1 MKPMHIAMALFSAA
15 MFFVLAGVF
24 MGVQLELDGTKLV
37 VDTAADIRWQW
48 IFIGT
53 AVVFFFQ
60 LLRPMFQ
67 KAVKHVSGPKF
78 ILPAIDGSTVKQK
91 LFLMALLVI
100 AVAWPFMVSR
110 GSVDI
115 ATMTMIYIILGLGL
129 NVVVGLSGLLV
140 LGYGGFYAIGAY
152 TFALLNH
159 YYGLGFWTC
168 LPLAGLVSAAAGFL
182 LGFPVLRLRGDYL
195 AIVTLGFGEIV
206 RILLLNNTEITGGP
220 NGISQIP
227 KPTLFGLEFSRS
239 TREGGWDTFSN
250 FFGVKYDPSDRV
262 IFLYLVALLLV
273 VLSLFVINR
282 LLRMPLGR
290 AWEAL
295 REDEI
300 ACRSLGLSPTRI
312 KLTAFT
318 ISAAFAGFAGTL
330 FAARQ
335 GFVSPESFTF
345 AESAFVLAIVV
356 LGGMGSQFAVILAAV
371 LLVVSRELMRDFNE
385 YSMLMLGGL
394 MVLMMIWR
402 PQGLLPMTRP
412 QLKLK
417 SGQAKGERMSQPLLA
432 VNGLMMRFGG
442 LLAVNNVSLELRE
455 REIVSLIGPNGAG
468 KTTVFNCLT
477 GFYKPTGGTI
487 TLRERHLEGL
497 PGQQIARMGVV
508 RTFQHVRLFRE
519 MTVIENLLVAQ
530 HQQLKTGLFSG
541 LLKTPAFRRAQSEA
555 LDRAATWLERIGL
568 LEHANRQASNLA
580 YGDQRRLEIA
590 RCMVTQPEILMLDEP
605 AAGLNPKETKELDE
619 LIAELRN
626 HHNTTILL
634 IEHDMKLVMGISDR
648 IYVVNQGTPLA
659 NGTPE
664 EIRNNPDVIRAY
676 LGEA

>member
-1 MKPMHIAMALFSAA
+1 MKPMQFAMALLSAA

-24 MGVQLELDGTKLV
+24 MGVQLQLDGTKLV
-37 VDTAADIRWQW
+37 VGSAADIRWQW

-60 LLRPMFQ
+60 MLRPLFQ
-67 KAVKHVSGPKF
+67 KGLKSVSGPKF

-91 LFLMALLVI
+91 LFLIALLVI

-110 GSVDI
+110 GTVDI
-115 ATMTMIYIILGLGL
+115 ATLTMIYIILGLGL

-206 RILLLNNTEITGGP
+206 RILLLNNTEVTGGP

-227 KPTLFGLEFSRS
+227 KPTFFGLEFSRS
-239 TREGGWDTFSN
+239 AREGGWDTFSN

-273 VLSLFVINR
+273 VLS
-282 LLRMPLGR
+282 
-290 AWEAL
+290 
-295 REDEI
+295 
-300 ACRSLGLSPTRI
+300 RSLGLSPTRI

-356 LGGMGSQFAVILAAV
+356 LGGMGSQFAVILAAI

-412 QLKLK
+412 QLK
-417 SGQAKGERMSQPLLA
+417 
-432 VNGLMMRFGG
+432 
-442 LLAVNNVSLELRE
+442 
-455 REIVSLIGPNGAG
+455 
-468 KTTVFNCLT
+468 
-477 GFYKPTGGTI
+477 
-487 TLRERHLEGL
+487 
-497 PGQQIARMGVV
+497 
-508 RTFQHVRLFRE
+508 
-519 MTVIENLLVAQ
+519 
-530 HQQLKTGLFSG
+530 
-541 LLKTPAFRRAQSEA
+541 
-555 LDRAATWLERIGL
+555 
-568 LEHANRQASNLA
+568 
-580 YGDQRRLEIA
+580 
-590 RCMVTQPEILMLDEP
+590 
-605 AAGLNPKETKELDE
+605 
-619 LIAELRN
+619 
-626 HHNTTILL
+626 
-634 IEHDMKLVMGISDR
+634 MK
-648 IYVVNQGTPLA
+648 
-659 NGTPE
+659 NGTAKE
-664 EIRNNPDVIRAY
+664 
-676 LGEA
+676 GEQA